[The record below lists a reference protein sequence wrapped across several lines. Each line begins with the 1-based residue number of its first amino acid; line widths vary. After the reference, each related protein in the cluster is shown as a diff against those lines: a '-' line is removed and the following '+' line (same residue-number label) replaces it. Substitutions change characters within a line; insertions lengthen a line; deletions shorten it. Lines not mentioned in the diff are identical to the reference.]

1 MEEQKMTSEQPK
13 GIYQAMAAIAAEIGA
28 IGKDKRCTQ
37 GASFAYRGIDDVY
50 NALNPIMAKH
60 GVFVL
65 PIAGERTTDQ
75 RQTKTGGI
83 MEIVV
88 MRMTYKFC
96 HADGSYVEAVTVGQ
110 AMDSGDKATNKAM
123 AIAHK
128 YAILQAFCI
137 PTEDMEDPDA
147 VAEQLAPR
155 QPQRQQY
162 QQAPQQRQEQASQQQ
177 RPRQAQSAQLR
188 QAQSSEQ
195 MPEGPSESQ
204 IKAMMALFKECGI
217 EIKEVRIKYTG
228 DVIGRNVASCKE
240 LTRAEAAKVIDRLKK
255 QKGGNN

>member
-1 MEEQKMTSEQPK
+1 MEETKVMTPM
-13 GIYQAMAAIAAEIGA
+13 GIYAAMAAIAAEIGA

-37 GASFAYRGIDDVY
+37 GANFAYRGIDDVY

-65 PIAGERTTDQ
+65 PIAGERTTET
-75 RQTKTGGI
+75 RQTQKGATI
-83 MEIVV
+83 EVVV

-96 HADGSYVEAVTVGQ
+96 HADGSSVEAVTVGQ

-155 QPQRQQY
+155 EMQPRRQQ
-162 QQAPQQRQEQASQQQ
+162 QAQPQQRREPVQPR
-177 RPRQAQSAQLR
+177 RPEPVRQAAPKQQGDGQVDMITDAQVKML
-188 QAQSSEQ
+188 
-195 MPEGPSESQ
+195 
-204 IKAMMALFKECGI
+204 MALFNKYGMDVR
-217 EIKEVRIKYTG
+217 EVRLERVRGI
-228 DVIGRNVASCKE
+228 VGRNLTSCKE
-240 LTRAEAAKVIDRLKK
+240 LTKDEASTVIDVLQNGEKE
-255 QKGGNN
+255 QW

>member
-1 MEEQKMTSEQPK
+1 MEQATNEQPK

-65 PIAGERTTDQ
+65 PIAGERTTET
-75 RQTKTGGI
+75 RQTRNGAT

-88 MRMTYKFC
+88 MRMTYEFC
-96 HADGSYVEAVTVGQ
+96 HADGSSVKAVTVGQ

-155 QPQRQQY
+155 QPQRPRTQQV
-162 QQAPQQRQEQASQQQ
+162 QQ
-177 RPRQAQSAQLR
+177 PRQAQAENSNAMTSAQ
-188 QAQSSEQ
+188 S
-195 MPEGPSESQ
+195 
-204 IKAMMALFKECGI
+204 KALMAHLTKKHGNNREAYLADLSAFFGR
-217 EIKEVRIKYTG
+217 EIKSSR
-228 DVIGRNVASCKE
+228 E
-240 LTRAEAAKVIDRLKK
+240 LTKSDVQNYLDSIFNGE
-255 QKGGNN
+255 NNAQ

>member
-1 MEEQKMTSEQPK
+1 MEEQKMMSEQPK

-28 IGKDKRCTQ
+28 IGKDKMCTQ

-177 RPRQAQSAQLR
+177 RPRQAQSAHPR
-188 QAQSSEQ
+188 QAHAENPNAMTSAQS
-195 MPEGPSESQ
+195 
-204 IKAMMALFKECGI
+204 KALMAHLTKKHGNNREAYLADLSAFFGR
-217 EIKEVRIKYTG
+217 EIKSSR
-228 DVIGRNVASCKE
+228 E
-240 LTRAEAAKVIDRLKK
+240 LTKVDVQKYLDSVFKGENNAE
-255 QKGGNN
+255 

>member
-1 MEEQKMTSEQPK
+1 MEDVKVTAPM
-13 GIYQAMAAIAAEIGA
+13 GIYAAMAAIAAEIGA

-37 GASFAYRGIDDVY
+37 GANFAYRGIDDVY

-65 PIAGERTTDQ
+65 PIAGERTTET
-75 RQTKTGGI
+75 RQTQKGATI
-83 MEIVV
+83 EVVV

-96 HADGSYVEAVTVGQ
+96 HADGSSVEAVTVGQ

-147 VAEQLAPR
+147 IAEQLAPR
-155 QPQRQQY
+155 EMQPRRQQ
-162 QQAPQQRQEQASQQQ
+162 QAQPQQRREPVQPR
-177 RPRQAQSAQLR
+177 RPEPVRQAAHKPQGDGHVDMITDAQVKML
-188 QAQSSEQ
+188 
-195 MPEGPSESQ
+195 
-204 IKAMMALFKECGI
+204 MALFNKCGLTVR
-217 EIKEVRIKYTG
+217 EVRLERVREI
-228 DVIGRNVASCKE
+228 VGRNVTTCSE
-240 LTRAEAAKVIDRLKK
+240 LTKDEASAIIDVLQNGEKD
-255 QKGGNN
+255 QW

>member
-1 MEEQKMTSEQPK
+1 MEQATNEQPK

-37 GASFAYRGIDDVY
+37 GASFVYRGIDDVY

-65 PIAGERTTDQ
+65 PIAGERTTET
-75 RQTKTGGI
+75 RQTRNGST

-96 HADGSYVEAVTVGQ
+96 HADGSFVEAVTVGQ

-177 RPRQAQSAQLR
+177 RPRQAQS
-188 QAQSSEQ
+188 SEQ
-195 MPEGPSESQ
+195 MPEGPSDAQ

-240 LTRAEAAKVIDRLKK
+240 LTRAEAAKVIDSLKK

>member
-1 MEEQKMTSEQPK
+1 MEETKVKAQM
-13 GIYQAMAAIAAEIGA
+13 GIYAAMAAIAAEIGA
-28 IGKDKRCTQ
+28 IGKDKKCTQ
-37 GASFAYRGIDDVY
+37 GANFAYRGIDDVY

-65 PIAGERTTDQ
+65 PIAGERTTET
-75 RQTKTGGI
+75 RQTQKGATI
-83 MEIVV
+83 EVVV

-96 HADGSYVEAVTVGQ
+96 HADGSSVEAVTVGQ

-155 QPQRQQY
+155 EMQPRRQQ
-162 QQAPQQRQEQASQQQ
+162 QAQPQQRREPVQPRRPEPVRQTAPKQQGDGHVDMITD
-177 RPRQAQSAQLR
+177 AQVKML
-188 QAQSSEQ
+188 
-195 MPEGPSESQ
+195 
-204 IKAMMALFKECGI
+204 MALFNKCGMDVR
-217 EIKEVRIKYTG
+217 EVRLEHVRGI
-228 DVIGRNVASCKE
+228 VGRNLMSCKE
-240 LTRAEAAKVIDRLKK
+240 LTKDEASTVIDVLQNGEKE
-255 QKGGNN
+255 QW

>member
-1 MEEQKMTSEQPK
+1 MEEQKMMSEQPK
-13 GIYQAMAAIAAEIGA
+13 GIYHAMAAIAAEIGA

-128 YAILQAFCI
+128 YAILQALCI

-147 VAEQLAPR
+147 TAEQLAPK

-162 QQAPQQRQEQASQQQ
+162 QQAPQQHRPQQ
-177 RPRQAQSAQLR
+177 PRQAQAENPNAMTSAQSKALMAHLTKKHGNNR
-188 QAQSSEQ
+188 
-195 MPEGPSESQ
+195 ESYL
-204 IKAMMALFKECGI
+204 ADLSAFFGR
-217 EIKEVRIKYTG
+217 EIKSSR
-228 DVIGRNVASCKE
+228 E
-240 LTRAEAAKVIDRLKK
+240 LTKVDVQKYLDSVFKGENNAE
-255 QKGGNN
+255 

>member
-1 MEEQKMTSEQPK
+1 MEDQQKTQPT
-13 GIYQAMAAIAAEIGA
+13 GIYAAMAAIAAEIGA

-37 GASFAYRGIDDVY
+37 GANFAYRGIDDVY

-65 PIAGERTTDQ
+65 PIAGERTTET
-75 RQTKTGGI
+75 RQTQKGATI
-83 MEIVV
+83 EVV
-88 MRMTYKFC
+88 VLRMTYRFC
-96 HADGSYVEAVTVGQ
+96 HADGSSVEAVTIGQ

-155 QPQRQQY
+155 GAQPRRQ
-162 QQAPQQRQEQASQQQ
+162 QQRQATQQ
-177 RPRQAQSAQLR
+177 REAAKANNPDPMTKAQSAALMAHLTKR
-188 QAQSSEQ
+188 FGEDRDKYLDELSRFFGRPITSS
-195 MPEGPSESQ
+195 
-204 IKAMMALFKECGI
+204 
-217 EIKEVRIKYTG
+217 R
-228 DVIGRNVASCKE
+228 E
-240 LTRAEAAKVIDRLKK
+240 LTRDMASRYIDAI
-255 QKGGNN
+255 NNPQR

>member
-1 MEEQKMTSEQPK
+1 MEQTTSEPK
-13 GIYQAMAAIAAEIGA
+13 GIYKAMAAIAAEIGA

-50 NALNPIMAKH
+50 NSLNPIMAKH
-60 GVFVL
+60 DVFML

-88 MRMTYKFC
+88 LRMTYRFC
-96 HADGSYVEAVTVGQ
+96 HSDGSYVECCTIGQ

-147 VAEQLAPR
+147 VAEQLAPKQPPR
-155 QPQRQQY
+155 QQYQQQPQRQQ
-162 QQAPQQRQEQASQQQ
+162 PQQQHTPQPRMSDAQ
-177 RPRQAQSAQLR
+177 RR
-188 QAQSSEQ
+188 
-195 MPEGPSESQ
+195 
-204 IKAMMALFKECGI
+204 AMMAYFGQLGITDKEP
-217 EIKEVRIKYTG
+217 RIAYAQK
-228 DVIGRNVASCKE
+228 VVGRSISSCNE
-240 LTRAEAAKVIDRLKK
+240 LTPHEASKVIDSLKRSA
-255 QKGGNN
+255 NNAQ

>member
-1 MEEQKMTSEQPK
+1 MEETKVMTPM
-13 GIYQAMAAIAAEIGA
+13 GIYTAMAAIAAEIGA

-37 GASFAYRGIDDVY
+37 GANFAYRGIDDVY

-65 PIAGERTTDQ
+65 PIAGERMTET
-75 RQTKTGGI
+75 RQTQKGATI
-83 MEIVV
+83 EVVV

-96 HADGSYVEAVTVGQ
+96 HADGSSVEAVTVGQ

-147 VAEQLAPR
+147 IAEQLAPR
-155 QPQRQQY
+155 EMQPRRQQ
-162 QQAPQQRQEQASQQQ
+162 QAQPQQRREPAQPRRQE
-177 RPRQAQSAQLR
+177 PVRQAAPKPKGDGQVD
-188 QAQSSEQ
+188 
-195 MPEGPSESQ
+195 MITESQ
-204 IKAMMALFKECGI
+204 VKAIVTLFNKAGLDVR
-217 EIKEVRIKYTG
+217 EVRLERVPQI
-228 DVIGRNVASCKE
+228 VGRQITSCKE
-240 LTRAEAAKVIDRLKK
+240 LTKNEASTVIDVLQNGEKE
-255 QKGGNN
+255 QW

>member
-1 MEEQKMTSEQPK
+1 MEDQQKTQQTN
-13 GIYQAMAAIAAEIGA
+13 GIYAAMAAIAAEIGA
-28 IGKDKRCTQ
+28 ISKDKRCTQ

-65 PIAGERTTDQ
+65 PIAGERTTET
-75 RQTKTGGI
+75 RQTQKGATI
-83 MEIVV
+83 EVVV

-96 HADGSYVEAVTVGQ
+96 HADGSSVEAVTVGQ

-155 QPQRQQY
+155 GVQQRRQQ
-162 QQAPQQRQEQASQQQ
+162 SQQQ
-177 RPRQAQSAQLR
+177 RQVAQQREAAKANNPDPMTKAQSAAIMAHLTKIFGNDR
-188 QAQSSEQ
+188 ERYLKELSGFFGRRINSS
-195 MPEGPSESQ
+195 
-204 IKAMMALFKECGI
+204 
-217 EIKEVRIKYTG
+217 R
-228 DVIGRNVASCKE
+228 E
-240 LTRAEAAKVIDRLKK
+240 LTRDMASRYIDAI
-255 QKGGNN
+255 NNPQG

>member
-1 MEEQKMTSEQPK
+1 MEDVKVTAPM
-13 GIYQAMAAIAAEIGA
+13 GIYAAMAAIAAEIGA

-37 GASFAYRGIDDVY
+37 GANFAYRGIDDVY

-65 PIAGERTTDQ
+65 PIAGERTTET
-75 RQTKTGGI
+75 RQTQKGATI
-83 MEIVV
+83 EVVV

-96 HADGSYVEAVTVGQ
+96 HADGSSVEAVTVGQ

-155 QPQRQQY
+155 EMQPRRQQ
-162 QQAPQQRQEQASQQQ
+162 QAQPQQRCEPVQPR
-177 RPRQAQSAQLR
+177 RPEPVRQAQKQQKPQGDGQVDMVTDAQV
-188 QAQSSEQ
+188 
-195 MPEGPSESQ
+195 
-204 IKAMMALFKECGI
+204 KAIVTLFNKAGI
-217 EIKEVRIKYTG
+217 EVREVRLERVQQI
-228 DVIGRNVASCKE
+228 VGRKITSCKE
-240 LTRAEAAKVIDRLKK
+240 LTKNEASTVIDVLQNGEKE
-255 QKGGNN
+255 QW

>member
-1 MEEQKMTSEQPK
+1 MEQTSEPK

-65 PIAGERTTDQ
+65 PIAGERTTET
-75 RQTKTGGI
+75 RQTRNGAT

-96 HADGSYVEAVTVGQ
+96 HADGSFVEAVTVGQ

-155 QPQRQQY
+155 QQQQRQRQQSP
-162 QQAPQQRQEQASQQQ
+162 QQPRTQQTQDAPQSGMSDAQR
-177 RPRQAQSAQLR
+177 R
-188 QAQSSEQ
+188 
-195 MPEGPSESQ
+195 
-204 IKAMMALFKECGI
+204 AMMAYFNQLGMADKDT
-217 EIKEVRIKYTG
+217 RLDYARN
-228 DVIGRNVASCKE
+228 VIGRGISSCNE
-240 LTRAEAAKVIDRLKK
+240 LTPQEASKVIDSLKRSA
-255 QKGGNN
+255 NNAQ

>member
-1 MEEQKMTSEQPK
+1 MEDQQKKQHPN
-13 GIYQAMAAIAAEIGA
+13 GIYAAMAAIASEIGA

-65 PIAGERTTDQ
+65 PIAGERTTEM
-75 RQTKTGGI
+75 RQTRNGAT

-96 HADGSYVEAVTVGQ
+96 HADGSSVEAVTVGQ

-147 VAEQLAPR
+147 VAEQLSPR
-155 QPQRQQY
+155 GAQQRQQ
-162 QQAPQQRQEQASQQQ
+162 QAQQQRQAAQQ
-177 RPRQAQSAQLR
+177 RETAKANNPDPMTK
-188 QAQSSEQ
+188 AQSSA
-195 MPEGPSESQ
+195 
-204 IKAMMALFKECGI
+204 IMAYFT
-217 EIKEVRIKYTG
+217 RKYR
-228 DVIGRNVASCKE
+228 DDRQAYLDELSNFFGRPIYSSRE
-240 LTRAEAAKVIDRLKK
+240 LTKNMASEFIDAINTP
-255 QKGGNN
+255 QEV

>member
-1 MEEQKMTSEQPK
+1 MEQTTNEPK

-137 PTEDMEDPDA
+137 PTEDMDDPDA
-147 VAEQLAPR
+147 VAEQLAP
-155 QPQRQQY
+155 QQRQQ
-162 QQAPQQRQEQASQQQ
+162 QSQAPQQRQAQASQQ
-177 RPRQAQSAQLR
+177 RPQQTQG
-188 QAQSSEQ
+188 SEQ
-195 MPEGPSESQ
+195 RPEGPSDAQ

-240 LTRAEAAKVIDRLKK
+240 LTRAEAAKVIDSLKK

>member
-1 MEEQKMTSEQPK
+1 MEEQQKMKQPN
-13 GIYQAMAAIAAEIGA
+13 GIYAAMAAIVSEIGA
-28 IGKDKRCTQ
+28 IGKDKRCSQ

-65 PIAGERTTDQ
+65 PVAGERTTET
-75 RQTKTGGI
+75 RQSRNGAA

-96 HADGSYVEAVTVGQ
+96 HADGSSVEAVTVGQ

-147 VAEQLAPR
+147 VAEQLGPCAPQKR
-155 QPQRQQY
+155 RPQTQEQRQV
-162 QQAPQQRQEQASQQQ
+162 AQQR
-177 RPRQAQSAQLR
+177 
-188 QAQSSEQ
+188 
-195 MPEGPSESQ
+195 
-204 IKAMMALFKECGI
+204 
-217 EIKEVRIKYTG
+217 
-228 DVIGRNVASCKE
+228 
-240 LTRAEAAKVIDRLKK
+240 EAAKANNPDPLTDKQQKAICAHLTRLYGNDRDACLNELSNFFGCSITSTNALTKA
-255 QKGGNN
+255 QASNYLDAINHSQQEA

>member
-1 MEEQKMTSEQPK
+1 MEETKVMTPM
-13 GIYQAMAAIAAEIGA
+13 GIYAAMAAIAAEIGA

-37 GASFAYRGIDDVY
+37 GANFAYRGIDDVY
-50 NALNPIMAKH
+50 NALNPIMAKR

-65 PIAGERTTDQ
+65 PIAGERTTET
-75 RQTKTGGI
+75 RQTQKGATI
-83 MEIVV
+83 EVVV

-96 HADGSYVEAVTVGQ
+96 HADGSSVEAVTVGQ

-155 QPQRQQY
+155 EMQPRRQQ
-162 QQAPQQRQEQASQQQ
+162 QAQPQQRREPVQPR
-177 RPRQAQSAQLR
+177 RPDPVRQAAHKPQGDGQVEMITDAQVKML
-188 QAQSSEQ
+188 
-195 MPEGPSESQ
+195 
-204 IKAMMALFKECGI
+204 MAPFNKCGMDVR
-217 EIKEVRIKYTG
+217 EVRLERARDI
-228 DVIGRNVASCKE
+228 VGRNLTSCKE
-240 LTRAEAAKVIDRLKK
+240 LTKDEASTVIDVL
-255 QKGGNN
+255 QNGGNEKW

>member
-1 MEEQKMTSEQPK
+1 MEQTTNEPK

-50 NALNPIMAKH
+50 NALNPIMSKH

-65 PIAGERTTDQ
+65 PIAGNRTTET
-75 RQTKTGGI
+75 RQTRNGAT

-96 HADGSYVEAVTVGQ
+96 HADGSFVEAVTVGQ

-137 PTEDMEDPDA
+137 PTEDMEDPDYA
-147 VAEQLAPR
+147 AEQLAPTP
-155 QPQRQQY
+155 QQRQQY
-162 QQAPQQRQEQASQQQ
+162 QQRQQSPQQQ
-177 RPRQAQSAQLR
+177 RPQQTQAQPTRQAQG
-188 QAQSSEQ
+188 SEQ
-195 MPEGPSESQ
+195 MPEGPSEAQ

-217 EIKEVRIKYTG
+217 EVREVRIKYTG
-228 DVIGRNVASCKE
+228 DVIGRNVNSCSE
-240 LTRAEAAKVIDRLKK
+240 LTRAEAAKVIDSLQK

>member
-1 MEEQKMTSEQPK
+1 MEQTTNEQPK
-13 GIYQAMAAIAAEIGA
+13 GIYQAMADIAAEIGA

-65 PIAGERTTDQ
+65 PIAGERTTET
-75 RQTKTGGI
+75 RQTRNGAT

-96 HADGSYVEAVTVGQ
+96 HADGSSVKAVTVGQ

-147 VAEQLAPR
+147 VAEQLAP
-155 QPQRQQY
+155 QQQQRQQY
-162 QQAPQQRQEQASQQQ
+162 PQQRQQQKTD
-177 RPRQAQSAQLR
+177 
-188 QAQSSEQ
+188 
-195 MPEGPSESQ
+195 GPSEAQ
-204 IKAMMALFKECGI
+204 IKAMMALFHECGI
-217 EIKEVRIKYTG
+217 EVKEVRIKYTG

-240 LTRAEAAKVIDRLKK
+240 LTRAEAAKVIDSLKHK
-255 QKGGNN
+255 RENQ

>member
-1 MEEQKMTSEQPK
+1 MEQTSEPK

-65 PIAGERTTDQ
+65 PIAGERSTET
-75 RQTKTGGI
+75 RQTRNGAT

-88 MRMTYKFC
+88 MRMTYEFC
-96 HADGSYVEAVTVGQ
+96 HADGSSVKAVTVGQ

-147 VAEQLAPR
+147 VAEQLAPK
-155 QPQRQQY
+155 QQQRQQY
-162 QQAPQQRQEQASQQQ
+162 QQQHTQQTQNAQQPCMSDAQ
-177 RPRQAQSAQLR
+177 RR
-188 QAQSSEQ
+188 
-195 MPEGPSESQ
+195 
-204 IKAMMALFKECGI
+204 AMMAYFGQLGITDKEP
-217 EIKEVRIKYTG
+217 RIAYAQK
-228 DVIGRNVASCKE
+228 VVGRSISSCNE
-240 LTRAEAAKVIDRLKK
+240 LTPQEASKVIDSLKRSA
-255 QKGGNN
+255 NNAQ

>member
-1 MEEQKMTSEQPK
+1 MEETKVMTPM
-13 GIYQAMAAIAAEIGA
+13 GIYAAMAAIAAEIGA

-37 GASFAYRGIDDVY
+37 GANFAYRGIDDVY

-65 PIAGERTTDQ
+65 PIAGERTTET
-75 RQTKTGGI
+75 RQTQKGATI
-83 MEIVV
+83 EVVV

-96 HADGSYVEAVTVGQ
+96 HADGSSVEAVTVGQ

-155 QPQRQQY
+155 EMQPRRQQ
-162 QQAPQQRQEQASQQQ
+162 QAQPQQRREPAQPR
-177 RPRQAQSAQLR
+177 RPEPVRQTAPKQHGDGQVDMITDAQVK
-188 QAQSSEQ
+188 
-195 MPEGPSESQ
+195 M
-204 IKAMMALFKECGI
+204 MMALFNKCGLTVR
-217 EIKEVRIKYTG
+217 EVRLERVREI
-228 DVIGRNVASCKE
+228 VGRNVTTCSE
-240 LTRAEAAKVIDRLKK
+240 LTKDEASAIIDVL
-255 QKGGNN
+255 QNGGNEKW

>member
-1 MEEQKMTSEQPK
+1 MEETKVKAPM
-13 GIYQAMAAIAAEIGA
+13 GIYAAMAAIAAEIGA

-37 GASFAYRGIDDVY
+37 GANFAYRGIDDVY

-65 PIAGERTTDQ
+65 PIAGERTTET
-75 RQTKTGGI
+75 RQTQKGATI
-83 MEIVV
+83 EVVV

-96 HADGSYVEAVTVGQ
+96 HADGSSVEAVTVGQ

-155 QPQRQQY
+155 EMQPRRQQ
-162 QQAPQQRQEQASQQQ
+162 QAQQQRQAAQPR
-177 RPRQAQSAQLR
+177 RPEPVRQAPKQQCDCHVDMVTDAQVK
-188 QAQSSEQ
+188 
-195 MPEGPSESQ
+195 M
-204 IKAMMALFKECGI
+204 MMALFNKCGLTVR
-217 EIKEVRIKYTG
+217 EVRLERVREI
-228 DVIGRNVASCKE
+228 VGRNVTTCSE
-240 LTRAEAAKVIDRLKK
+240 LTKDEASTIIDVL
-255 QKGGNN
+255 QNGGNEKW

>member
-1 MEEQKMTSEQPK
+1 MEEQQKMKQPN
-13 GIYQAMAAIAAEIGA
+13 GIYSAMAAIVSEIGA
-28 IGKDKRCTQ
+28 IGKDKRCSQ

-65 PIAGERTTDQ
+65 PIAGERKTEY
-75 RQTKTGGI
+75 RQTQKGATI
-83 MEIVV
+83 EIVV

-96 HADGSYVEAVTVGQ
+96 HADGSSVEAVTVGQ

-147 VAEQLAPR
+147 VAEQLDPCDPQKR
-155 QPQRQQY
+155 RPQTQEQRQV
-162 QQAPQQRQEQASQQQ
+162 AQQR
-177 RPRQAQSAQLR
+177 
-188 QAQSSEQ
+188 
-195 MPEGPSESQ
+195 
-204 IKAMMALFKECGI
+204 
-217 EIKEVRIKYTG
+217 
-228 DVIGRNVASCKE
+228 
-240 LTRAEAAKVIDRLKK
+240 EAAKANNPDPMTKAQHSAVMAYLTRRHGNDRQGYIDELSAFFGRTITSSAELTKSMASEFIDAINYT
-255 QKGGNN
+255 QQEA

>member
-1 MEEQKMTSEQPK
+1 MEDQQKTN
-13 GIYQAMAAIAAEIGA
+13 GIYAAMAAIVAEIGA
-28 IGKDKRCTQ
+28 ISKDKECTQ

-65 PIAGERTTDQ
+65 PIAGERTTEY
-75 RQTKTGGI
+75 RQTQKGATI
-83 MEIVV
+83 EIVV
-88 MRMTYKFC
+88 MRMAYKFC
-96 HADGSYVEAVTVGQ
+96 HADGSSVEAVTVGQ

-155 QPQRQQY
+155 GAQPRHQQ
-162 QQAPQQRQEQASQQQ
+162 SQQQ
-177 RPRQAQSAQLR
+177 RQVAQQR
-188 QAQSSEQ
+188 
-195 MPEGPSESQ
+195 
-204 IKAMMALFKECGI
+204 
-217 EIKEVRIKYTG
+217 
-228 DVIGRNVASCKE
+228 
-240 LTRAEAAKVIDRLKK
+240 EAAKTNNPDPMTKAQHSAVMAYLTRRHGNDKQGYIDELSAFFGRTITSSAELTKSMASEFIDAINYT
-255 QKGGNN
+255 QQEA